1 MLTHYCA
8 RVDAYDVV
16 AREGLSH
23 KFHGLGVILLLVVGR
38 HNHSSVQY
46 KEVGIGSRQTVAIV
60 VNSVGH
66 GELEQTIRVAVGIG
80 GSLKLLLKSLEVGIL
95 RVLLI
100 ITSYI

>member
-1 MLTHYCA
+1 MPMMSQPG
-8 RVDAYDVV
+8 
-16 AREGLSH
+16 ESP
-23 KFHGLGVILLLVVGR
+23 KVIIR
-38 HNHSSVQY
+38 AF
-46 KEVGIGSRQTVAIV
+46 KEVGIRGRRTVAIV